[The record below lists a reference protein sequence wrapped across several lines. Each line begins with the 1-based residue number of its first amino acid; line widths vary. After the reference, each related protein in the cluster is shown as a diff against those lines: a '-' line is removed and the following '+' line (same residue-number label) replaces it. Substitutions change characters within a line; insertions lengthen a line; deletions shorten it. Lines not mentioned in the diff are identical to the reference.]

1 MKTSPEDYKP
11 QPLDISGV
19 VLSDELLDLTEQLA
33 ENVHDVWAESRMKQ
47 GWTYGKERNDAA
59 KQHPCLVP
67 YADLSEQEKQYDRD
81 TAMNTIKM
89 IVKAGFVIKKA

>member
-1 MKTSPEDYKP
+1 M
-11 QPLDISGV
+11 
-19 VLSDELLDLTEQLA
+19 SDELLDLTEQLA
-33 ENVHDVWAESRMKQ
+33 ENVHDVSAESRMKQ
-47 GWTYGKERNDAA
+47 GWTYVKERNDGA

>member
-11 QPLDISGV
+11 QTLDISGV